1 MKRNMRTSRM
11 TKHDDRLMMAARIK
25 HFYHLVNAGAKMRH
39 HLGHANIGAKRV
51 IHINQP
57 KSTFCQI
64 GHVMIHIS
72 LIKRPPIATMKIND
86 DWPVFM
92 PRMKIITHQMMRA
105 IGKIKTTG

>member
-1 MKRNMRTSRM
+1 M
-11 TKHDDRLMMAARIK
+11 TKHDDRLMMAACIK

-64 GHVMIHIS
+64 GHMMIHIG
-72 LIKRPPIATMKIND
+72 LIKRPPIAAMKIND